1 MLQRIVLI
9 LLWLLLVAGPLAATV
24 WMMSTGEVVGVER
37 LFLLFSTVVISG
49 IFGYSLRAV
58 TRR

>member
-1 MLQRIVLI
+1 MLERIVLI
-9 LLWLLLVAGPLAATV
+9 LLWLFLVVGPIGATAWLIAA
-24 WMMSTGEVVGVER
+24 GEVVGVER

-49 IFGYSLRAV
+49 IFGYMLKTV